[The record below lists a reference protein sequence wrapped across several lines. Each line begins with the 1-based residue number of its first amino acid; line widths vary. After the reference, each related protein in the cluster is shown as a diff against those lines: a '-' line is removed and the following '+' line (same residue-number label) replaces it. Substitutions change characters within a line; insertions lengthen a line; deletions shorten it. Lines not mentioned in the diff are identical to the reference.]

1 MNYNTFDL
9 SNFKTNYQKA
19 NLEIKDSY
27 TKKRTYK
34 KIEDNFVS
42 GKGICYIDTNNIEYT
57 KEDLIESLRTSIGIE
72 ELFKEL
78 AGSTPEDTLENS
90 WLFSKCKFC
99 GTYLL
104 KNNIFSRETII
115 CPNCTPLLTRGVIS
129 LTENPYEDDRKFY
142 NKRKITFEE
151 GVTTLVGC
159 NGSGKSTIINN
170 IETYLK
176 TKGVPCIK
184 FDNLA
189 ENGGEKSYQNLFEKS
204 LMGGA
209 VLDKDEEPFLSIE
222 YAVGLSELSEGERIR
237 ESLRRFTYKL
247 VRLLNEYCK
256 IGYGEYWILFDA
268 LDSGLSVDIL
278 EDIKEQVFN
287 RLVELYK
294 DKIKL
299 YLIIS
304 SNSYEISENTKC
316 FSVGKL
322 RYININS
329 YKSFKKEILLSKEY
343 KEKRDI
349 VFIIKD
355 KIHTLDEEFYCDD
368 NLLKAVNDWRLEKIK
383 GKKTVAKLTK
393 YDYTIELVVKVG
405 RDYSLSRKFIIYD
418 KNDKNYKCQNSIDRI
433 RFNKDSLVQDMRE
446 ILEEIIFKEI
456 SKNKDLIQKFSLKE

>member
-1 MNYNTFDL
+1 M
-9 SNFKTNYQKA
+9 
-19 NLEIKDSY
+19 
-27 TKKRTYK
+27 
-34 KIEDNFVS
+34 
-42 GKGICYIDTNNIEYT
+42 
-57 KEDLIESLRTSIGIE
+57 
-72 ELFKEL
+72 
-78 AGSTPEDTLENS
+78 
-90 WLFSKCKFC
+90 
-99 GTYLL
+99 
-104 KNNIFSRETII
+104 
-115 CPNCTPLLTRGVIS
+115 
-129 LTENPYEDDRKFY
+129 
-142 NKRKITFEE
+142 
-151 GVTTLVGC
+151 
-159 NGSGKSTIINN
+159 
-170 IETYLK
+170 
-176 TKGVPCIK
+176 
-184 FDNLA
+184 
-189 ENGGEKSYQNLFEKS
+189 
-204 LMGGA
+204 
-209 VLDKDEEPFLSIE
+209 
-222 YAVGLSELSEGERIR
+222 
-237 ESLRRFTYKL
+237 
-247 VRLLNEYCK
+247 
-256 IGYGEYWILFDA
+256 
-268 LDSGLSVDIL
+268 DSGLSVDIL

-343 KEKRDI
+343 KKKRDI